1 MGMEKSVSRKE
12 ALALLRLARAAIA
25 AKFKGKNED
34 TKILSV
40 DIPEVF
46 LTQKKGVF
54 VTLHKKGHLRG
65 CIGNIEPKQTL
76 VNGIKDNAI
85 SAAFKDSRFSPLTPD
100 ELTLIDI
107 EISILSTPEKMA
119 YQDTRDLLSHLRP
132 GVDGVIIEKD
142 YRRAT
147 FLPQVWEQLPE
158 AEDFLD
164 HLCVKAG
171 LSASEWK
178 KGGLTLHTYQVQSF
192 GEMDENCHS

>member
-1 MGMEKSVSRKE
+1 MEKSVSRKE
-12 ALALLRLARAAIA
+12 ALALLRLARVSIA
-25 AKFKGKNED
+25 AKFKGKIED
-34 TKILSV
+34 AEFLFI

-65 CIGNIEPKQTL
+65 CIGNIEPMKTL
-76 VNGIKDNAI
+76 VNGVKDNAI
-85 SAAFKDSRFSPLTPD
+85 SAAFKDSRFSPLTSD

-107 EISILSTPEKMA
+107 EISILSTPEKMT
-119 YQDTRDLLSHLRP
+119 YQDPRDLLSHLNP

-142 YRRAT
+142 HCKAT

-158 AEDFLD
+158 AADFLD
-164 HLCVKAG
+164 YLCVKAG
-171 LSASEWK
+171 LPANEWK

-192 GEMDENCHS
+192 GEIDENCRL